1 MKFKYSIL
9 KKFFLLTALILI
21 ACLSG
26 IQAQAEGGTWKGTG
40 TPEDPYL
47 IESVEDL
54 QELGTYVNGGNSCLN
69 MYFLLT
75 NDLDLSGVCG
85 EGIGNWVP
93 IGTESRGFDGVFS
106 GGLHTIK
113 GLYINESENKNLGLF
128 GVVMGK
134 VERLSVSGSVSGM
147 SQVGGI
153 AGVNQ
158 GTIKGCGSTVTV
170 MGSSAV
176 GGIAGFNEGV
186 LQNCFNGGNVTGKTS
201 VGGIA
206 GESGQDISYCTNE
219 GNISSEAEAGGIVG
233 CLENARIE
241 FCVNKGE
248 VESKT
253 RSAGGI
259 TGAFTWRTKDS
270 VGHIFYC
277 INDGK
282 VSALYGDVGG
292 IVGYAHACDLKEC
305 INTGDVSGEQNAGG
319 IAGNV
324 TLFGSLIDSTNRGK
338 ITGTQCTG
346 GIAGTTDISGKI
358 DNCFNDGEISGET
371 FCGGIV
377 GQTAIGLCY
386 NYALNTVGNCTNEG
400 KITGTKMVGGIVGSG
415 ISNVA
420 GCINRGQVSGSLMV
434 GGIIGN
440 MADEK
445 NSCEK
450 CVNTNTVSGEN
461 MVGGIIGNC
470 FDISVKYCRNEGAV
484 KGIAVQG
491 ETSQQVGGIIG
502 SHIETTSNNQNVI
515 ELCRNE
521 GPVENEGNA
530 TGGIVG
536 TATKLHILK
545 CENSAGVSAGGIN
558 TGGIAGS
565 GDRATIERCGNTGE
579 VSAMGNSAGGIA
591 GRLEYS
597 SILDSFNRGNV
608 SANDCAGGLAGVC
621 AASCDMTGCY
631 VKASAQGI
639 TCKINY
645 GHVGGLYGNI
655 NSSSSTVAFAKC
667 YWWSECA
674 DRALGSNDPGASDL
688 SGEGYKHYRN
698 GAMFLKFDSF
708 DSWNFTAIWRLDSS
722 IGPQLRNDY
731 DFSSEGGKG
740 ADEKNGEIVGAGY
753 HEPHLNRINNLDDF
767 KAFRDAVNGGDS
779 YAGET
784 VYLLADLDL
793 SADSGTYWEPVGTEN
808 HPFGGWFYGGNHI
821 IKNLQVSTSE
831 YAGLFGSCRGAVR
844 DLAVYGTV
852 KGSGLYAGGIAGC
865 CDGSINNC
873 FFFGDVSCTY
883 SDNAYVGGIV
893 GILSGGGMTDCGH
906 IGLVSVAK
914 GYAGGIAGHLNRAE
928 DGLSHCFHYGEAGSV
943 VCAEGYQGSIVG
955 STQFPEDINGCYTSL
970 GSAAEFVGR
979 NRSSGDEV
987 KSCMMLDENGF
998 RDPKNFAGW
1007 NIGDDTGYDRVM
1019 GWDYPLPA
1027 VMSDY
1032 VTIDC
1037 NNGSGEKRKAW
1048 MIRSNMVVGDFEP
1061 VLSGY
1066 SADGWNDQADG
1077 NGKSYAKGEE
1087 VPAHITLY
1095 AQFVKGGAYH
1105 GYIPFEPED
1114 KSVVGSSE
1122 KNYEKLFD
1130 GNTGT
1135 KWFTSVPANAEA
1147 WALEFA
1153 TKDYVRPNGY
1163 YMVTGDDTASY
1174 PGRNP
1179 SGWKLEGLDPDGTWK
1194 VIDEVTD
1201 DQTLPGKNGAKAY
1214 KALNNTEEYC
1224 QFRITFTGVKSG
1236 DIFQLAEFFLTVE
1249 DPEKD
1254 VRKPR
1259 ITLDPNT
1266 VSIAGDKVVKT
1277 GDNRSEITLGGDP
1290 YGPEAY
1296 KFLSWNTDPNGRGDR
1311 YKADNP
1317 FQITKDTTVYA
1328 EYQANR
1334 YELIVKLEKLTDSP
1348 VYRRITYTTD
1358 TEFKLTPPER
1368 DGYVFLYWI
1377 VTVADGSWKLGD
1389 TFGAG
1394 TDVHGK
1400 YGNATLDGV
1409 WEKREEVTVRWYN
1422 EGQLLDEETYYVG
1435 DTPEYKGEE
1444 PAFDGG
1450 KEYEYTFIG
1459 WDKKFEEL
1467 AGDTDFNAVYK
1478 KTKKEYE
1485 ITWKDENGNKID
1497 STMVK
1502 YGEIPAHSNL
1512 SDKETKE
1519 FYFEFVGWDPEI
1531 KAVTGP
1537 AEYSAKYS
1545 ETRKSYPIHF
1555 VMNGASAI
1563 KDASVEYG
1571 STVKKPDVPEY
1582 SGFVFDGWFA
1592 DPECK
1597 TPYTFEEKIMDET
1610 TIYAKWTA
1618 IQSAPKLTDSEKPVA
1633 KTEITANGQP
1643 VALIDAPQNVP
1654 EGYTVQYSLDGKT
1667 WSTEIPTGTKSG
1679 VYTVHIFYK
1688 GDDYHEDFYG
1698 DDITV
1703 TLRGVYNC
1711 DATTSE
1717 WTKGSGKTVE
1727 FRFKKEFNDED
1738 CFERFTGILVDG
1750 KAAERDKDYT
1760 AVKGSTIITFSAEFL
1775 ETLELGDH
1783 SVKALFEDGEA
1794 TVGIKV
1800 VEPAPATPAKDP
1812 AAPTG
1817 DSSNLVLWIILALVS
1832 IVSIGVLIV
1841 VKRKKKSAL
1850 LL

>member
-9 KKFFLLTALILI
+9 KKFFLLTTLILI

-85 EGIGNWVP
+85 ESIGNWVP

-134 VERLSVSGSVSGM
+134 VERLSVSGSVSGLE
-147 SQVGGI
+147 QVGGI

-170 MGSSAV
+170 MGSSFA

-186 LQNCFNGGNVTGKTS
+186 LQNCFNGGNVTGKTA

-206 GESGQDISYCTNE
+206 GESWQDISYCTNE
-219 GNISSEAEAGGIVG
+219 GNISSEVQAGGIVG
-233 CLENARIE
+233 CLKNARIE

-253 RSAGGI
+253 RRAGGI
-259 TGAFTWRTKDS
+259 TGEFTWRTEDS
-270 VGHIFYC
+270 IGHIFYC

-292 IVGYAHACDLKEC
+292 IVGYAQACDLKEC

-319 IAGNV
+319 IAGKV

-338 ITGTQCTG
+338 IAGNGCIG
-346 GIAGTTDISGKI
+346 GIAGKTDISGKI
-358 DNCFNDGEISGET
+358 GNCFNDGEISGET

-377 GQTAIGLCY
+377 GQTSIELCFDY
-386 NYALNTVGNCTNEG
+386 DLNTVCNCTNEG
-400 KITGTKMVGGIVGSG
+400 KITADKMAGGIVGSG
-415 ISNVA
+415 FSNVA
-420 GCINRGQVSGSLMV
+420 GCINRGQVSGKRMV
-434 GGIIGN
+434 GGILGN
-440 MADEK
+440 MESGL

-450 CVNTNTVSGEN
+450 CVNMNTVSGEN

-470 FDISVKYCRNEGAV
+470 FDISVKYCRNEGTV
-484 KGIAVQG
+484 KGK
-491 ETSQQVGGIIG
+491 SQRVGGIIG
-502 SHIETTSNNQNVI
+502 SHNETTSSDQNVI

-521 GPVENEGNA
+521 GEVVNEGNA

-536 TATKLHILK
+536 AATELHILK
-545 CENSAGVSAGGIN
+545 CENSAGVSAGGNN

-565 GDRATIERCGNTGE
+565 GDRVTIERCGNTGE
-579 VSAMGNSAGGIA
+579 VSAAGNSAGGIA
-591 GRLEYS
+591 GCLEYS

-608 SANDCAGGLAGVC
+608 FANDCAGGLAGVC

-655 NSSSSTVAFAKC
+655 TSSSSPVAFAKC

-674 DRALGSNDPGASDL
+674 DRALGSNGPGASDL

-708 DSWNFTAIWRLDSS
+708 DSWNFTVIWRLDSS

-731 DFSSEGGKG
+731 DFSAEGGKG
-740 ADEKNGEIVGAGY
+740 ADEKNGEIAGAGY
-753 HEPHLNRINNLDDF
+753 HEPHLNRINDLDDF

-779 YAGET
+779 YTGET

-793 SADSGTYWEPVGTEN
+793 SADSEKYWEPVGTEN

-906 IGLVSVAK
+906 IGLVNVAK

-987 KSCMMLDENGF
+987 KSCMMLDEDGF

-1048 MIRSNMVVGDFEP
+1048 MIRSNMVIGDFEP

-1105 GYIPFEPED
+1105 GYIPFKPED

-1122 KNYEKLFD
+1122 KNYEKIFD

-1135 KWFTSVPANAEA
+1135 KWFTAVPANAEA

-1201 DQTLPGKNGAKAY
+1201 DQTLPGKNGAKVY
-1214 KALNNTEEYC
+1214 KALNNAEEYC
-1224 QFRITFTGVKSG
+1224 QFRITFTGVTSG
-1236 DIFQLAEFFLTVE
+1236 SDFQLAEFFWTVA

-1254 VRKPR
+1254 IRKPR

-1266 VSIAGDKVVKT
+1266 VSITGDKVVKT

-1296 KFLSWNTDPNGRGDR
+1296 IFLSWNTDPNFRGDR

-1317 FQITKDTTVYA
+1317 FLITKDTTVYA

-1334 YELIVKLEKLTDSP
+1334 YELIIKLEELTGSP

-1358 TEFKLTPPER
+1358 TEYKLTPPER
-1368 DGYVFLYWI
+1368 NGYVFLYWI
-1377 VTVADGSWKLGD
+1377 VTDADGSWKLDD

-1400 YGNATLDGV
+1400 YGNATLAGV
-1409 WEKREEVTVRWYN
+1409 WDLRREVTVSWYC
-1422 EGQLLDEETYYVG
+1422 EGQLLKEEKYYVG
-1435 DTPEYKGEE
+1435 DIPKYKGEE
-1444 PAFDGG
+1444 PAIDGG

-1459 WDKKFEEL
+1459 WDKKLEKL
-1467 AGDTDFNAVYK
+1467 TGDT
-1478 KTKKEYE
+1478 
-1485 ITWKDENGNKID
+1485 
-1497 STMVK
+1497 
-1502 YGEIPAHSNL
+1502 
-1512 SDKETKE
+1512 E
-1519 FYFEFVGWDPEI
+1519 FTAQFS
-1531 KAVTGP
+1531 KN
-1537 AEYSAKYS
+1537 
-1545 ETRKSYPIHF
+1545 RKSYPVHF
-1555 VMNGASAI
+1555 EMNGASAI
-1563 KDASVEYG
+1563 KDATVEYG
-1571 STVKKPDVPEY
+1571 SSVEKPDVPEY
-1582 SGFVFDGWFA
+1582 KGFFFNGWFA
-1592 DPECK
+1592 DPEFK
-1597 TPYTFEEKIMDET
+1597 IPYTFEEKIKDET
-1610 TIYAKWTA
+1610 TIYASWTE
-1618 IQSAPKLTDSEKPVA
+1618 IQSAPKLTDRERPA
-1633 KTEITANGQP
+1633 PKTEIIANGEP
-1643 VALIDAPQNVP
+1643 VALVDAPKNVP
-1654 EGYTVQYSLDGKT
+1654 EGYTVEYSLDGKT
-1667 WSTEIPTGTKSG
+1667 WSPEIPKVTESG
-1679 VYTVHIFYK
+1679 IYTVHIFYN
-1688 GDDYHEDFYG
+1688 GDNYHEDFYG

-1738 CFERFTGILVDG
+1738 CFEKFTGVLVDG

-1800 VEPAPATPAKDP
+1800 VEAVTTPAKDP
-1812 AAPTG
+1812 SAPTG
-1817 DSSNLVLWIILALVS
+1817 DSSHLVLWIILGLVS
-1832 IVSIGVLIV
+1832 IAGIGVLSV
-1841 VKRKKKSAL
+1841 MKGKKK
-1850 LL
+1850 